1 MKPPE
6 RFPPDDPREWINR
19 ARSNLIKGT
28 NRVPGVY
35 LEDLCFDAQQAAD
48 KAVKAL
54 LIARGVDFP
63 YVHDLGLLLTLLE
76 EAGEGLDRNFRKAAA
91 DEIERFRRERVQRTG
106 DRADAENITEHDLL
120 REVMNTV
127 GKQGQLGDSI
137 RCVVSVSM
145 LTEGWDANTVTHVLG
160 VRAFGTQLLCEQ
172 VIGRALRRQSYHA
185 NEQGLFDVEY
195 ADVLGTSGYETL
207 P

>member
-19 ARSNLIKGT
+19 ARSNLIKAA

-35 LEDLCFDAQQAAD
+35 LEDLCFDAQQAAE

-76 EAGEGLDRNFRKAAA
+76 EAGETIPETIRQAEKLNPYATASRYPDVA
-91 DEIERFRRERVQRTG
+91 DPVSEDEYDDAVRVA
-106 DRADAENITEHDLL
+106 RA
-120 REVMNTV
+120 
-127 GKQGQLGDSI
+127 
-137 RCVVSVSM
+137 VVDWVQAR
-145 LTEGWDANTVTHVLG
+145 L
-160 VRAFGTQLLCEQ
+160 
-172 VIGRALRRQSYHA
+172 
-185 NEQGLFDVEY
+185 
-195 ADVLGTSGYETL
+195 
-207 P
+207 